1 MPLHRSPTPRGSAI
15 AACAWIFAATGLLL
29 PDEVGAGKAAGGFD
43 PLLSPS
49 GNVCGPGATGQ
60 PALLKALVRVA
71 ATQTA
76 KAPPNPTVSA
86 DVPLYKDLG
95 SLGFRI
101 STKNPRA
108 QAYFNQ
114 GLRLAFGFNH
124 AEAQRAFQAAQKL
137 DPQCAMCFWGE
148 ALVLGTNI
156 NVPMMPD
163 ANAPAMAALTRAVAL
178 KGNASAKE
186 QALIGALEKRYADNP
201 PPNRAP
207 LDAAYADAM
216 KAVAESFPADD
227 TIQTL
232 YAEAAMDTQPWDYWD
247 AGGATPKG
255 RGADI
260 VRTLETVLKRDPT
273 HPGAIHLYI
282 HAMEA
287 STQPD
292 KALPYANRLAALMP
306 GAGHIV
312 HMPAHIYYR
321 VGLYRESMTLN
332 QKAAKVDEGYFKTSA
347 SDPIYKTAYY
357 PHNVHFVL
365 VSAQMGGDG
374 KTAVESASKLDAA
387 VPMELVKMFPILQPI
402 KSAPYAAHARFSDP
416 DTILQLPAPSDDA
429 AVVQTMYHYARA
441 IAYAHKKDKANAQ
454 KEIDAIEKIESTA
467 DYKAFEAWQL
477 PAREIIRTAGLVAAG
492 RLADANGDLDAAAK
506 FYSDAIAIEDT
517 IPYTEPPYWYYPV
530 RQSLGAVKLRQGKL
544 DEAQQAF
551 RDSLVRVRNNGWALA
566 GLVEVERK
574 KGDANAEKAARKA
587 YERAWFGPRG
597 GPDLAAL

>member
-1 MPLHRSPTPRGSAI
+1 MPLHRSTPPGGSAI
-15 AACAWIFAATGLLL
+15 AACACIFAATGLLL
-29 PDEVGAGKAAGGFD
+29 PDEVGAGRKGDSFD
-43 PLLSPS
+43 PLFSSPN
-49 GNVCGPGATGQ
+49 NVCGPGATGQ
-60 PALLKALVRVA
+60 PDLLKALVRVA

-76 KAPPNPTVSA
+76 KAPPDSPASA
-86 DVPLYKDLG
+86 EVPLYKDLG

-101 STKNPRA
+101 STKNPKA
-108 QAYFNQ
+108 QVYFNQ

-163 ANAPAMAALTRAVAL
+163 ANAPAMAALTKAVAL

-216 KAVAESFPADD
+216 KSVVERFPADD

-232 YAEAAMDTQPWDYWD
+232 YAEAAMDTQPWDYWE
-247 AGGATPKG
+247 AGGAKSKG
-255 RGADI
+255 RGAEI
-260 VRTLETVLKRDPT
+260 VKSLETVLKRNPT

-287 STQPD
+287 STQPE

-321 VGLYRESMTLN
+321 VGMYRDSMTLN

-374 KTAVESASKLDAA
+374 RTAVESASKLDAA

-416 DTILQLPAPSDDA
+416 DTILGLPAPDGDA

-441 IAYAHKKDKANAQ
+441 IAYAQKRDKTDAQ
-454 KEIDAIEKIESTA
+454 KEIDAIEKIEGTA
-467 DYKAFEAWQL
+467 DYKTFEAWQL

-492 RLADANGDLDAAAK
+492 RLADASGDLDAAAK
-506 FYSDAIAIEDT
+506 FYSDAIAIEDGL
-517 IPYTEPPYWYYPV
+517 PYTEPPYWYYPV
-530 RQSLGAVKLRQGKL
+530 RQSLGSVKLRQGKL

-551 RDSLVRVRNNGWALA
+551 RDSLARVHNNGWALA

-574 KGDANAEKAARKA
+574 KGDASAERAARKA
-587 YERAWFGPRG
+587 YERAWFGPPG

>member
-1 MPLHRSPTPRGSAI
+1 MPLHRSLALRGGAF
-15 AACAWIFAATGLLL
+15 AAPACIFAAVSLLL
-29 PDEVGAGKAAGGFD
+29 PDGVLAGKPGDGFD
-43 PLLSPS
+43 PLLSSP
-49 GNVCGPGATGQ
+49 GNVCGPVSSGQ

-71 ATQTA
+71 ATQA
-76 KAPPNPTVSA
+76 ANAPPDQPA
-86 DVPLYKDLG
+86 AAEVPLYKDLG

-101 STKNPRA
+101 STKNPKA

-124 AEAQRAFQAAQKL
+124 AEAQRAFQVAQRL

-163 ANAPAMAALTRAVAL
+163 ANAPAMAALTKAIAL
-178 KGNASAKE
+178 KANASAKE
-186 QALIGALEKRYADNP
+186 QALIGALERRYTDNP

-216 KAVAESFPADD
+216 KTVAEGFPADD

-232 YAEAAMDTQPWDYWD
+232 YAEAAMDTQPWDYWE
-247 AGGATPKG
+247 AGGATSKG
-255 RGADI
+255 RGAEI
-260 VRTLETVLKRDPT
+260 VKSLETVLKRNPT

-287 STQPD
+287 STQPE

-321 VGLYRESMTLN
+321 VGMYRDSMTLN

-416 DTILQLPAPSDDA
+416 DTILKLPPPADDA

-441 IAYAHKKDKANAQ
+441 IAYAHMKDKANAQ
-454 KEIDAIEKIESTA
+454 KEIDAIAKIESTA
-467 DYKAFEAWQL
+467 DYKTFEAWQL
-477 PAREIIRTAGLVAAG
+477 PAREIIRTAGLVASG
-492 RLADANGDLDAAAK
+492 RLADANGDLDAAAT
-506 FYSDAIAIEDT
+506 FYADAIAIEDT

-530 RQSLGAVKLRQGKL
+530 RQSLGSVKLRQGKL

-574 KGDANAEKAARKA
+574 KGDANAEKVARKA